1 MKEIKELNEND
12 KKQRVLDVGCGS
24 GDFLNRLRGIGYKD
38 LIGIDPFLEK
48 DMETDNG
55 VIIKKLT
62 IDKIEGKWDQIWM
75 IHSFEH
81 MTDPLET
88 LIAVREKLE
97 PDGVFIME
105 LPICDS
111 YEYKRYGKYWTGCDA
126 PVHIVMYTKKGL
138 EYLFNKAGLKIIN
151 IYNFANSN
159 FLQLSEMAER
169 GYSLDKINGENIKT
183 ILGEKKIDE
192 LKNTMEEINSKRESG
207 LATFV
212 IKAK

>member
-111 YEYKRYGKYWTGCDA
+111 Y
-126 PVHIVMYTKKGL
+126 V
-138 EYLFNKAGLKIIN
+138 
-151 IYNFANSN
+151 
-159 FLQLSEMAER
+159 
-169 GYSLDKINGENIKT
+169 
-183 ILGEKKIDE
+183 ID
-192 LKNTMEEINSKRESG
+192 TQ
-207 LATFV
+207 
-212 IKAK
+212 